1 MSNYGIQLREK
12 QKIDFH
18 PLEFKAPNPALVNL
32 SVSGALDFKQH
43 LATGSSSERAENSS
57 ERAG

>member
-1 MSNYGIQLREK
+1 
-12 QKIDFH
+12 
-18 PLEFKAPNPALVNL
+18 LEFKAPNPALVNL

-57 ERAG
+57 ERAGWSPSGPESRCQA